1 MKSRLVCHVLNENQ
15 KELFK
20 LLNEKK
26 YQELVTRTEQ
36 ILEAERDSITDKR
49 AVDRCIQT
57 LKLSVKNP
65 NKLASTLWTWMNPSA
80 KVGKI

>member
-36 ILEAERDSITDKR
+36 ILEAERNSITDKR

>member
-20 LLNEKK
+20 LLDERK

-36 ILEAERDSITDKR
+36 ILEAERNSITDKR

-80 KVGKI
+80 KVGNI